1 MIDDQGVVQP
11 ENRTVPDF
19 LPYHKQLADLLEQHE
34 EGLWNWFASDNMAE
48 QAFDE
53 HRLYLLKNSVRLDA
67 DTYGELYAQAQH
79 VADELGIT
87 APLTLFQGQ
96 GDSRNAALIF
106 IPGEVNIIFQG
117 DLMDFLSHDEMTSVL
132 AHEMA
137 HFLHQTR
144 DEGRYFNSDR
154 LLDWICGEPR
164 AHQAHGTSMWLSRLY
179 QEIFADRIGL
189 FACKDRDVAI
199 SSLVKVG
206 SGLSK
211 VSVDAYL
218 AQAREALE
226 MNKGDGTA
234 GQSHP
239 ETYVRAIALS
249 DWAQD
254 PDTADEKL
262 AALVEGTAK
271 LERLDLLK
279 QTEITALTRA
289 VISVFLAA
297 DWADTELMD
306 VHAKAFFIDYVRP
319 KTPETTSQTAENPL
333 SQIAQMDDSLKEF
346 FAYVLADF
354 VTVDPDLDDTPLMA
368 AFDFSALWGFA
379 EAFDK
384 VVSADLKLTIKKV
397 REIRNARAE
406 ATT

>member
-1 MIDDQGVVQP
+1 MIDDQIAASPGDV
-11 ENRTVPDF
+11 TVPDF

-34 EGLWNWFASDNMAE
+34 EGLWSWFASDNMAE
-48 QAFDE
+48 QAFDD
-53 HRLYLLKNSVRLDA
+53 HRLFLLKNSVRLDA
-67 DTYGELYAQAQH
+67 DTYGDLYGQAQH
-79 VADELGIT
+79 VADMLGIT

-106 IPGEVNIIFQG
+106 IPGEVNVIFQG
-117 DLMDFLSHDEMTSVL
+117 DLMEFLSPDEMTSVL

-144 DEGRYFNSDR
+144 DEGRYFNTDR

-179 QEIFADRIGL
+179 QEIFADRVGL
-189 FACKDRDVAI
+189 FACKDRDAAI

-249 DWAQD
+249 DWAED

-262 AALVEGTAK
+262 VALVEGTAK

-279 QTEITALTRA
+279 QTEMAALTRA
-289 VISVFLAA
+289 VISTFLAD
-297 DWADTELMD
+297 DWGDTELMGM
-306 VHAKAFFIDYVRP
+306 HAKAFFIDYARP
-319 KTPETTSQTAENPL
+319 DTTSQDTDNPL
-333 SQIAQMDDSLKEF
+333 VQIAQMDDSLKEF

-354 VTVDPDLDDTPLMA
+354 ATVDPDLEDTPLMA
-368 AFDFSALWGFA
+368 AFDFSAQWGFA
-379 EAFDK
+379 EAFDE
-384 VVSADLKLTIKKV
+384 VVLADLKLTIKKV
-397 REIRNARAE
+397 RDIRSARAE